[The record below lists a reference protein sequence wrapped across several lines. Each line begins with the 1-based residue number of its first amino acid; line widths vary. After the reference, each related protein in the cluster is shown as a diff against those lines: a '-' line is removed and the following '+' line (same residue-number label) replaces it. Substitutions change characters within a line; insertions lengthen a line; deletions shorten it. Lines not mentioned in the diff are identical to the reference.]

1 MSTIRVLLIED
12 RDEMSHRIASLVR
25 GARHP
30 AFAIERATSSDEAL
44 TRIAERRHDV
54 YLVGE
59 GPGDGRL
66 LDLLEAAHAT
76 GSTAPVILLIDT
88 GSAQAPVPPASTAT
102 ATPTVPTAS
111 TTASAAA
118 GDSAGADAEPEISLP
133 PGAADWVDARQ
144 LSAPLLRR
152 TLRYAVERARGV
164 GALKESEERLVQAQ
178 RMESLGRLVGGVAHD
193 FNNLLTGI
201 LGYASILERE
211 TPRNQPSRR
220 PVEEI
225 RKAAEL
231 ASTLTRQ
238 LLAYSRKQSSRR
250 SALDINSVLDGLAD
264 MLTRLIG
271 SHLQLEITA
280 APDLAPVL
288 ADPGQIEQIVLN
300 LVLNARDASRPG
312 GRISLSTGLTLVADA
327 DARREGIAHGGPFV
341 RLSVQDTGE
350 GMSPDVRAHLFE
362 PFFTTKPIGK
372 GTGLG
377 LSSVQAIARQGGGFV
392 QVTSAVGEGTTVAV
406 HLPVALSS
414 AARGDQGVAA
424 APDFRGTETVLVIED
439 DDTVRTFVK
448 EALLFYGYRPLLA
461 ADPVSALRL
470 ARETTE
476 PIAVAL
482 TDIVLPE
489 MSGMHVAQ
497 QLIVSRPG
505 LDVIFMSGYID
516 AKGSHVALPPDAH
529 FLRKPFAP
537 EDLARM
543 LRAVLDRGIKA
554 ARASS

>member
-12 RDEMSHRIASLVR
+12 REVVFHRIASLVR
-25 GARHP
+25 GARRP
-30 AFAIERATSSDEAL
+30 GFEIDRADTADEAL
-44 TRIAERRHDV
+44 ARVAERRHDV
-54 YLVGE
+54 YVVGE
-59 GPGDGRL
+59 RLGDGRL

-76 GSTAPVILLIDT
+76 GSTAPVILLIDPGAGDGDGRGHT
-88 GSAQAPVPPASTAT
+88 GSTGNTGHADHASHADH
-102 ATPTVPTAS
+102 S
-111 TTASAAA
+111 
-118 GDSAGADAEPEISLP
+118 DHADADDEVLLP
-133 PGAADWVDARQ
+133 PGAADWLDMRQ
-144 LSAPLLRR
+144 LSAPLVRR

-211 TPRNQPSRR
+211 TPRDQPNRR

-231 ASTLTRQ
+231 ASNLTRQ

-271 SHLQLEITA
+271 SHLQLDIAA

-312 GRISLSTGLTLVADA
+312 GRISLSTGLTIVADG
-327 DARREGIAHGGPFV
+327 DARREGIPHGGPFV

-377 LSSVQAIARQGGGFV
+377 LSSVQAIARQSGGFV
-392 QVTSAVGEGTTVAV
+392 QVASAEGEGTTVAV
-406 HLPVALSS
+406 YLPVALSKD
-414 AARGDQGVAA
+414 ARVDQGPAA
-424 APDFRGTETVLVIED
+424 TPDFRGTETVLVVED

-461 ADPVSALRL
+461 ADPAGALRL

-476 PIAVAL
+476 PIAIAV

-497 QLIVSRPG
+497 QLTSIRPG
-505 LDVIFMSGYID
+505 LQVIFMSGYID

-537 EDLARM
+537 EDLARL
-543 LRAVLDRGIKA
+543 LRAVLDRGTRA
-554 ARASS
+554 AHASS